1 MDKLRAMK
9 NFVTVVRA
17 GSLSAAAREL
27 GTPLTNIS
35 RSLSQLEME
44 LGCTLVTRTTRKM
57 VLTPEGRD
65 YFAVCQLLLDDL
77 E

>member
-44 LGCTLVTRTTRKM
+44 LGCTLVTRTTRKI
-57 VLTPEGRD
+57 VAPLGGE
-65 YFAVCQLLLDDL
+65 YHFAGGAGDKRAA
-77 E
+77 